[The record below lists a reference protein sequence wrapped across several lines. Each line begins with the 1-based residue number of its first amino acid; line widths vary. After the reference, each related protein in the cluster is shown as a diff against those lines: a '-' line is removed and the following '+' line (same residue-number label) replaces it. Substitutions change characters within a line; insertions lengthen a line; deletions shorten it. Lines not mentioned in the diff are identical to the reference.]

1 MFIAFRLKP
10 GRDDDL
16 IAWVNTLGVD
26 ERSAGIRQ
34 ALRGNL
40 TRVEVET
47 FPHREH
53 RQSIAEVKK
62 IEPRQVDP
70 VTPDIESNLD
80 SWL

>member
-16 IAWVNTLGVD
+16 IAWINTLGVD

-34 ALRGNL
+34 ALRGNA

-47 FPHREH
+47 LPPLP
-53 RQSIAEVKK
+53 KK
-62 IEPRQVDP
+62 IEPKQAEPVARQVD
-70 VTPDIESNLD
+70 IEKNLD
-80 SWL
+80 GWL